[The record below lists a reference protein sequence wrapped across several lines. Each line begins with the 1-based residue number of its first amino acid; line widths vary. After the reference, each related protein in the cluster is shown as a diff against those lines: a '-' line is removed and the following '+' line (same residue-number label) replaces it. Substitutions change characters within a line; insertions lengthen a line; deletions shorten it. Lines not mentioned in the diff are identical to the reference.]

1 MLDRQARP
9 ARATDRPRTCSAS
22 SLCRRIADEVGGAL
36 SVEYWKSAPYF
47 LNFMDGYQ
55 LSEKFRQHELG
66 PVEPQGASR
75 RRSGHSTLTTFSG
88 IE

>member
-1 MLDRQARP
+1 MMTDKLDQPAPPTVQDMLGFVA
-9 ARATDRPRTCSAS
+9 
-22 SLCRRIADEVGGAL
+22 LRRIADEVGGAL

-55 LSEKFRQHELG
+55 LSEKFREHELD
-66 PVEPQGASR
+66 PSSR
-75 RRSGHSTLTTFSG
+75 RAPSRKRSGHSIPRPSW